1 MKQQEINTIN
11 ATYNIALQV
20 ALQTMFC
27 SIVTAGIAVG
37 LWIGLRS
44 LGLAPVLV
52 IALLAL
58 CCALVGLL
66 LTSNIYYGLFIL
78 TLSLV
83 RLAQGH
89 ILERQEIRNLA
100 WPFAPLFASLQNIS
114 GRMRSVLQHEQS
126 NEAYREQMLRR
137 ASEEAAEQERNR
149 IARELH
155 DSIKQQLF
163 SIRMSAAAAQAQ
175 TGTSEGREAIADIQ
189 KSAHEAQVEMQAL
202 LQQLRSAALEN
213 TSLAEAL
220 RTQAQALGYRTGA
233 QVFVE
238 IGDLPSADFCPP
250 TMQEDIFRIVQEAFA
265 NIARHARANT
275 IWFTLAQQENKL
287 AITVRDDGQG
297 FDTHSVRRGMGSANI
312 QERAHALH
320 GTAAIHS
327 EPGQGTTMR
336 VSIPLLLSHEA
347 KQDLDRREYEAQQ
360 SASLASGLLQLRIT
374 MTLLAIMVIVVS
386 LIYNGVAAASSI
398 RNFSL
403 LIIGFS
409 LLVIIYSMVSA
420 HFTITRCIV
429 YLGKETRETRSLRL
443 QEHRARAGFWGLLI
457 FVLWYALLFYPGWK
471 HLHLTTLSADLLAAS
486 VVLPAFILVLS
497 ILERRPLYRSQ
508 DQYYALLSPLELSWE
523 IQQRE
528 RRVRLFIL
536 IYLLC
541 CLAGPVLAL
550 VNHVVFFPPATAVD
564 VWNYFI
570 TISLIIFCIN
580 LVVEMN
586 FLRRWKRNTIVPAA
600 QKIAQNREG
609 YSIDA

>member
-1 MKQQEINTIN
+1 MKQQEIVTIN
-11 ATYNIALQV
+11 GKHNIALRV
-20 ALQTMFC
+20 ALQTVFS
-27 SIVTAGIAVG
+27 SIVIGGIAVG

-52 IALLAL
+52 ITLFAL

-66 LTSNIYYGLFIL
+66 LTINIYYGLFIL
-78 TLSLV
+78 NLSLA

-89 ILERQEIRNLA
+89 TLERQEIRNLA
-100 WPFAPLFASLQNIS
+100 WPFAPLFASLQNIN

-126 NEAYREQMLRR
+126 NEAYREQMLHR

-175 TGTSEGREAIADIQ
+175 TDTSEGREAIADIQ

-213 TSLAEAL
+213 TSLADAL

-233 QVFVE
+233 QVLVE

-250 TMQEDIFRIVQEAFA
+250 TMQEDIFRIVQETFA
-265 NIARHARANT
+265 NIARHARAHT
-275 IWFTLAQQENKL
+275 IWFTLVQQENTL
-287 AITVRDDGQG
+287 AIIVRDDGQG
-297 FDTHSVRRGMGSANI
+297 FDMRSVRRGMGSANI

-320 GTAAIHS
+320 GTAAIRS
-327 EPGQGTTMR
+327 EPGQGTTVR
-336 VSIPLLLSHEA
+336 VSIPLLMSREA
-347 KQDLDRREYEAQQ
+347 KQDLDRRAYEAQQ
-360 SASLASGLLQLRIT
+360 SSSHASALLQLRNT

-386 LIYNGVAAASSI
+386 LIYNGAAAASSI
-398 RNFSL
+398 KNFSL
-403 LIIGFS
+403 LIVGFS
-409 LLVIIYSMVSA
+409 LLAIIYSMIRA
-420 HFTITRCIV
+420 HFSIARVVI

-457 FVLWYALLFYPGWK
+457 FVLWYLLLFYPGWR
-471 HLHLTTLSADLLAAS
+471 HLRLTTLSADLLAAS
-486 VVLPAFILVLS
+486 VVLPAFVLILS
-497 ILERRPLYRSQ
+497 ILQRPSLYRSQ
-508 DQYYALLSPLELSWE
+508 NQYYTLLSPLELSWE

-528 RRVRLFIL
+528 RRVRLFIF

-570 TISLIIFCIN
+570 IVALIILCIN

-586 FLRRWKRNTIVPAA
+586 LLRRWKRNTIVPAA
-600 QKIAQNREG
+600 QKIAQNSEG
-609 YSIDA
+609 HSIDA